1 MKKLLLTYLFILF
14 GLQIIVAQEKS
25 LQSAENYF
33 ENRDYVQAIKH
44 YKKALRK
51 SDNFKLQKNIA
62 YHIALSYYNMN
73 DYKGA
78 LDWFEEAT
86 GGNITN
92 DELYIKYSEAL
103 AIEGKY
109 EEAISVL
116 QQIEASTEDP
126 NFIKQRIAGIHL
138 ITIQHNTDTLGI
150 VKPEEDLN
158 SDYSDY
164 GIAYWDDKF
173 VVSSARKDGF
183 SSRIDGRT
191 GQGFS
196 NLFSTI
202 NDEEYGSWS
211 PPRKISGKFNT
222 SENEGS
228 FSYDN
233 INQTA
238 YWTKCTEK
246 SDLCLIYLSHFNSFK
261 NA

>member
-14 GLQIIVAQEKS
+14 GLQIIVAQDKS

-78 LDWFEEAT
+78 LEWFEEAT

-126 NFIKQRIAGIHL
+126 NFIKQRIAGIKL
-138 ITIQHNTDTLGI
+138 ITVQHNTDTHGI

-183 SSRIDGRT
+183 SSRVDGRT

-202 NDEEYGSWS
+202 NDEEYG
-211 PPRKISGKFNT
+211 
-222 SENEGS
+222 
-228 FSYDN
+228 
-233 INQTA
+233 
-238 YWTKCTEK
+238 
-246 SDLCLIYLSHFNSFK
+246 
-261 NA
+261 